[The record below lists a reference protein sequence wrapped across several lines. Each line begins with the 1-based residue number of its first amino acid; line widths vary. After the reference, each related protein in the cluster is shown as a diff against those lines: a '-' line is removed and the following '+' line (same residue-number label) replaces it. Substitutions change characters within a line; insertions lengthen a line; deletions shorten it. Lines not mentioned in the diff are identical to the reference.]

1 MTLNRRDE
9 PVNSKPA
16 LRAFIKERKVTAG
29 QCLKRVPL
37 ERRLRLLKVRIGS
50 LALVGIAQSAIISA
64 STLLAAEIE
73 PGLF

>member
-16 LRAFIKERKVTAG
+16 LRAFIKKRKIAVG
-29 QCLKRVPL
+29 LCLKRVPL
-37 ERRLRLLKVRIGS
+37 ARRLRLLGVRIGS
-50 LALVGIAQSAIISA
+50 LAHVDIDQSAMNFEA
-64 STLLAAEIE
+64 KRFVPGIE